1 MTSSKLDKG
10 NLNDHFYHGNW
21 LWNQGEDRLVEM
33 FKGMK
38 KTKGA

>member
-1 MTSSKLDKG
+1 MTIFIMEIG
-10 NLNDHFYHGNW
+10 YGTR
-21 LWNQGEDRLVEM
+21 GEDRLVEM